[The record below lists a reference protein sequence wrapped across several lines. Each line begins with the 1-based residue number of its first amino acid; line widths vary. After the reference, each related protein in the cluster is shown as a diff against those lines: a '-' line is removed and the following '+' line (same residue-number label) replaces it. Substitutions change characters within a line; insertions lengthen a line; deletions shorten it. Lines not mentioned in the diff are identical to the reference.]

1 MQLTKYESGSTNE
14 SPDWKGY
21 DIDEL
26 RYRRAYLLARCE
38 IEKMKFASRAAAL
51 KENIPTI
58 KSNGLA
64 GRMLKGLNYMD
75 YAYLAYKTASKIAGF
90 IKRIRRR

>member
-1 MQLTKYESGSTNE
+1 MSITKYEPGYAQE
-14 SPDWKGY
+14 SPEWKGY

-51 KENIPTI
+51 KEGIPSI
-58 KSNGLA
+58 KSDGLA